1 MTVGEK
7 FKIGIIVSVLNIAI
21 ADCKDLICETKDNKL
36 SDIIINSMSVIQEE
50 KEKIRKVKDEK

>member
-1 MTVGEK
+1 VTVGEK

>member
-7 FKIGIIVSVLNIAI
+7 FKIGIIVSVLNMLML
-21 ADCKDLICETKDNKL
+21 DCKDLICETKDNKL

-50 KEKIRKVKDEK
+50 KRKIRKVKDEK